1 MHFLLSYFLFSFVRA
16 VSVGCP
22 GIVLLPYNQ
31 DYCQGLLM
39 RRFASPYKLYSAHVR
54 PKSRLPYQALVGSN
68 GLSLESG
75 PVSPQLRPTLLKG
88 PPYDLPRT
96 IPAFT
101 EPSRSSDYW
110 NERCVLIV
118 SRQGAIPACHVYH
131 ANSSVVLLWKKHN
144 TVLAATPSAHLVWD
158 RYLTVST

>member
-1 MHFLLSYFLFSFVRA
+1 MVRA
-16 VSVGCP
+16 VSVGSP

-39 RRFASPYKLYSAHVR
+39 RRFASPYKLYGAHVR

-75 PVSPQLRPTLLKG
+75 LVSPQLRPTLLKG

-101 EPSRSSDYW
+101 EPSRSS
-110 NERCVLIV
+110 
-118 SRQGAIPACHVYH
+118 G
-131 ANSSVVLLWKKHN
+131 LLRREIY
-144 TVLAATPSAHLVWD
+144 TAL
-158 RYLTVST
+158 YL